1 MTYEEFF
8 KNGDKFLYESHAF
21 SDYIIYDVEIV
32 DMRVGYHSMEVKFQR
47 MGDSTRYFDSFAKL
61 IINHHSIFKIKKE
74 FIK

>member
-32 DMRVGYHSMEVKFQR
+32 DMRVGYHSMEVKFKR
-47 MGDSTRYFDSFAKL
+47 MGDSTRYCDSFAKL
-61 IINHHSIFKIKKE
+61 ISNHYSIFKIKE
-74 FIK
+74 TY

>member
-32 DMRVGYHSMEVKFQR
+32 DMRVENNNKYSMFNDTRFYKTHYDFPHLFIVKEW
-47 MGDSTRYFDSFAKL
+47 L
-61 IINHHSIFKIKKE
+61 I
-74 FIK
+74 